1 MGNVGLEPE
10 ITREFLEKEYRD
22 ACKTIAKQR
31 EEITE
36 LENAVVEQGAILD
49 AVQDALN
56 GVEISDF
63 DESFSIVMQAK
74 DLMEKATKKQA
85 EKPED
90 TQDDEEPQGDNWK
103 RCRFCGSKYC
113 ADSDGDPCLGKAHDL
128 IKELED
134 TLAGVTMQ
142 RDEARKKLCEELA
155 VSWIEGGCVPDVI
168 QDDPEFSWD
177 QDDSKYHAKIAN
189 MNGWSYLYE
198 KSDEK

>member
-22 ACKTIAKQR
+22 ACKTIAEQR

-74 DLMEKATKKQA
+74 DLRERAMKKQA

-90 TQDDEEPQGDNWK
+90 MQDDEEPQGDNWK
-103 RCRFCGSKYC
+103 RCRFCTSKYY
-113 ADSDGDPCLGKAHDL
+113 AGVGGDPCLDKAHAL
-128 IKELED
+128 IEELE
-134 TLAGVTMQ
+134 TKLAAIKNCLE
-142 RDEARKKLCEELA
+142 DH
-155 VSWIEGGCVPDVI
+155 
-168 QDDPEFSWD
+168 DPPNFS
-177 QDDSKYHAKIAN
+177 KENLKAALKNIV
-189 MNGWSYLYE
+189 
-198 KSDEK
+198 K